1 MSKNESNDVS
11 SDVCFNSNKISN
23 AVRDILES
31 IGDDISR
38 EGLRST
44 PERVA
49 ELYRELFSGM
59 KYDPAEVLSVFFEE
73 NHTDPIAFTDIAFNS
88 ICEHHLL
95 PFYGYAHVGYI
106 PKGRVVGASKV
117 ARLVDV
123 LSKRPQIQERL
134 TTQIADTIHR
144 SLGASSAYVFVSAEH
159 MCMTLRG
166 VKKAESKI
174 VTSAQRGELHEVQQL
189 IKIIDL
195 SKS

>member
-1 MSKNESNDVS
+1 MSKNESNNVS

-123 LSKRPQIQERL
+123 LSKRPQLQERL

>member
-1 MSKNESNDVS
+1 MSKDESNDVS

-31 IGDDISR
+31 IGDDLSR

-49 ELYRELFSGM
+49 ELYRELFSVM

-144 SLGASSAYVFVSAEH
+144 SLGASSAYVFLSAEH

-174 VTSAQRGELHEVQQL
+174 VTSAQRGQLHEVQQL

>member
-1 MSKNESNDVS
+1 MNKDQANESSNDE
-11 SDVCFNSNKISN
+11 CFDSAKIAI

-31 IGDDISR
+31 IGDDPDR
-38 EGLRST
+38 EGLRNT
-44 PERVA
+44 PDRVA
-49 ELYRELFSGM
+49 ELYKDLFSGM
-59 KYDPAEVLSVFFEE
+59 RCDPAEILSVFFEE
-73 NHTDPIAFTDIAFNS
+73 NHTDPVAFTDISFNS
-88 ICEHHLL
+88 TCEHHLL
-95 PFYGYAHVGYI
+95 PFYGHAHVAYI

-134 TTQIADTIHR
+134 TTQITDAIYRCLD
-144 SLGASSAYVFVSAEH
+144 ASSVYVFVSAEH

-174 VTSAQRGELHEVQQL
+174 ITSAQRGEVHEVQQL